1 MLQKKK
7 NEGVKKGCFA
17 FSFRI
22 SLSDRPIEYAAP
34 PFSNVNYKGLD
45 HAIVGNCWFCYT
57 SSVL

>member
-45 HAIVGNCWFCYT
+45 HAIVGNC
-57 SSVL
+57 